1 MHTLY
6 QQENSHTLYQQEN
19 SGHLGEKLVNI
30 CLNREPQSYSIHD
43 SNHFHGQLYRQGYR
57 HGYL

>member
-30 CLNREPQSYSIHD
+30 KTPVL
-43 SNHFHGQLYRQGYR
+43 
-57 HGYL
+57 